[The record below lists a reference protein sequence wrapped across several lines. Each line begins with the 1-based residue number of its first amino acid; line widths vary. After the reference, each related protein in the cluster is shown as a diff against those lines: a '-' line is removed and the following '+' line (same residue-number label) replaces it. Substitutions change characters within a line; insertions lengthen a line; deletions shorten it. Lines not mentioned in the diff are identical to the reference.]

1 MSRLY
6 KISILAFPIFVLTA
20 IAGCSADPTVEEKIE
35 AARDYIETSNYEPAQ
50 TICDRLRTQLYDNPV
65 SANATTLAELSLLYM
80 RLADADDRQ
89 DNIGLAYSCYEEAF
103 RMDSASAAAFYTN
116 TSVDDLPLVSI
127 LNSIA
132 SIASRRGKI
141 QDYTDEPDSVSVNM
155 STNH

>member
-1 MSRLY
+1 
-6 KISILAFPIFVLTA
+6 
-20 IAGCSADPTVEEKIE
+20 
-35 AARDYIETSNYEPAQ
+35 
-50 TICDRLRTQLYDNPV
+50 
-65 SANATTLAELSLLYM
+65 M

-103 RMDSASAAAFYTN
+103 RMDSASAAAYYTN
-116 TSVDDLPLVSI
+116 TSVDDLPMVSI

>member
-6 KISILAFPIFVLTA
+6 RISILAFPILVLTA

-103 RMDSASAAAFYTN
+103 RMDSASAAAYGRSAPTTDRSSRPFSGHG
-116 TSVDDLPLVSI
+116 TSTRGAGSGGDSGSARPTI
-127 LNSIA
+127 T
-132 SIASRRGKI
+132 RRFGR
-141 QDYTDEPDSVSVNM
+141 
-155 STNH
+155 